1 MLKSNKMSFGNKLLF
16 SIIGTT
22 LIVFSLTIFFVTKY
36 SYEATQ
42 TSAQQYIQELSNS
55 YASKVQGEV
64 NLSVK
69 LLKALKTKF
78 QEAINHDTILNKK
91 EVIAMLSTILEDNSQ
106 LIGIW
111 WGMKDKTLLF
121 EPRDIA
127 ENSPKS
133 WYTEDN
139 EFSPYITRGE
149 GGKVILQSSSTYNE
163 ENAWVKG
170 PKESGKLFIT
180 KPYLYPVNGKD
191 VLMSTVAI
199 PLYKNGTYVGVMGI
213 DISLDTFVKMS
224 SSKKVYDTGYTFL
237 LDYYGMVLGHPN
249 KDYLG
254 KKILDFSKNDKDFT
268 KIVNDSKKGLD
279 YSFIKESLDTD
290 IKSYYYAKPF
300 EIGSTGKFW
309 TFVVLAPVEE
319 YLSLANYIRDFS
331 IVGSLFGILIIAL
344 VIYVSIRKLKINLDL
359 ISSGLSSFFKYLNK
373 EDKDT
378 KEIALFSDDEFGKMA
393 KDINSNIEKIKV
405 GIEEDN
411 KLINNVKTIVNRV
424 SDGYLD
430 KKIDASTS
438 NDSLNELKNLLN
450 DMLSNLE
457 ELIGKDLNKISDIL
471 AKYTQRDFTAKLEIE
486 TSGKI
491 GKELIEMN
499 RMMTSMLQ
507 DNQEDGLSL
516 QKSSNELTSNVQTL
530 SSNATSQAASLE
542 QTAAS
547 IDEITSNIESTSQKA
562 QEMLSI
568 SNETKTSANQG
579 KELATNTVQSMDE
592 INETVMTINE
602 AITVID
608 QIAFQTNILSLNA
621 AVEAATA
628 GEAGKGFAVVAQ
640 EVRNLASR
648 SAEAA
653 KEIKDLVEN
662 ATARANNGKSI
673 SSKMIEGF
681 NQLEEK
687 IAKTNSLID
696 DVSNAAKEQSI
707 GMTQIADA
715 MGQLDQFTQEN
726 ASIADKTN
734 GIARHTNSIAN
745 DVVNN
750 VNKNKFEGKE
760 L

>member
-1 MLKSNKMSFGNKLLF
+1 
-16 SIIGTT
+16 
-22 LIVFSLTIFFVTKY
+22 
-36 SYEATQ
+36 
-42 TSAQQYIQELSNS
+42 
-55 YASKVQGEV
+55 
-64 NLSVK
+64 
-69 LLKALKTKF
+69 
-78 QEAINHDTILNKK
+78 
-91 EVIAMLSTILEDNSQ
+91 
-106 LIGIW
+106 
-111 WGMKDKTLLF
+111 
-121 EPRDIA
+121 
-127 ENSPKS
+127 
-133 WYTEDN
+133 
-139 EFSPYITRGE
+139 
-149 GGKVILQSSSTYNE
+149 
-163 ENAWVKG
+163 
-170 PKESGKLFIT
+170 
-180 KPYLYPVNGKD
+180 
-191 VLMSTVAI
+191 
-199 PLYKNGTYVGVMGI
+199 
-213 DISLDTFVKMS
+213 
-224 SSKKVYDTGYTFL
+224 
-237 LDYYGMVLGHPN
+237 
-249 KDYLG
+249 
-254 KKILDFSKNDKDFT
+254 
-268 KIVNDSKKGLD
+268 
-279 YSFIKESLDTD
+279 
-290 IKSYYYAKPF
+290 
-300 EIGSTGKFW
+300 
-309 TFVVLAPVEE
+309 
-319 YLSLANYIRDFS
+319 
-331 IVGSLFGILIIAL
+331 
-344 VIYVSIRKLKINLDL
+344 
-359 ISSGLSSFFKYLNK
+359 
-373 EDKDT
+373 
-378 KEIALFSDDEFGKMA
+378 MA

-640 EVRNLASR
+640 EVRNLANR
-648 SAEAA
+648 SADAA
-653 KEIKDLVEN
+653 KEIKTIVEN
-662 ATARANNGKSI
+662 ATLKANSGKEI
-673 SSKMIEGF
+673 SQKMIEGYQTI
-681 NQLEEK
+681 NTKVQE
-687 IAKTNSLID
+687 TNTLIVD
-696 DVSNAAKEQSI
+696 ITTASKEQSTGI
-707 GMTQIADA
+707 AQINDA
-715 MGQLDQFTQEN
+715 VAQLDKATQEN
-726 ASIADKTN
+726 AHIASNTSD
-734 GIARHTNSIAN
+734 IAN
-745 DVVNN
+745 QTSQMAINIVQEANKSEFL
-750 VNKNKFEGKE
+750 NKNSVKIKKHEKTTTIKKE
-760 L
+760 KETSVLKKENKEKKVEVIKANNTENDDEWETF